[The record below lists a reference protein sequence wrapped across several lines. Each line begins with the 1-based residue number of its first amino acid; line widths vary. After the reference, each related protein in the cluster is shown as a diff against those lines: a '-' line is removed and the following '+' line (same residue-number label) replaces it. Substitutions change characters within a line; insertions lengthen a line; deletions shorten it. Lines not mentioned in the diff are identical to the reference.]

1 MPRKPAPS
9 PIPPALTPSQVK
21 VIRLRAGWSS
31 RQAGRILG
39 TGENSFSDYESGK
52 RNPSQL
58 LRALLWALALRPSL
72 GDAFASGRFD
82 IPSDPS
88 SRASGASV
96 YSKLARRPTE

>member
-1 MPRKPAPS
+1 MPRKPSPS
-9 PIPPALTPSQVK
+9 PIPPLLTPSQIK
-21 VIRLRAGWSS
+21 EIRLKAGWSS

-72 GDAFASGRFD
+72 GDAFASGQFH
-82 IPSDPS
+82 IPTAPASAAS
-88 SRASGASV
+88 SAIV
-96 YSKLARRPTE
+96 YSKLARLKGD